1 MAREQ
6 LKTLTEQMYYIM
18 LVLRH
23 ENFGYGIMED
33 VKKRTGGRI
42 EIGAGTLYALLAR
55 FEKEDII
62 RCTREEERKRYYQLN
77 EKGEQMLKDEYTR
90 LKQLILDGEELED
103 AK

>member
-18 LVLRH
+18 LALRH
-23 ENFGYGIMED
+23 ENFGYGIMEE
-33 VKKRTGGRI
+33 VKKCTGGRV

-55 FEKEDII
+55 FEKEKII
-62 RCTREEERKRYYQLN
+62 CCTREEDRKRYYRLD
-77 EKGEQMLKDEYTR
+77 EKGEQMLKDEYRR
-90 LKQLILDGEELED
+90 LKQLILDGEELEE